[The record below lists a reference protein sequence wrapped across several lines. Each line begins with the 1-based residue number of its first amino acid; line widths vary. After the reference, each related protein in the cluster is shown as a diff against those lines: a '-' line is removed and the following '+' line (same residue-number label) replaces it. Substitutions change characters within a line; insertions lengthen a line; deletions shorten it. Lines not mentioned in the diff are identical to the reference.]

1 MGLCGKIW
9 REGRECINDVILL
22 WSQKIKENEEGVVK
36 EKGKEEK
43 EEEEKATLPR
53 AVEK

>member
-22 WSQKIKENEEGVVK
+22 WSQKIKENICK
-36 EKGKEEK
+36 
-43 EEEEKATLPR
+43 TLNIDIKTQNKVGR
-53 AVEK
+53 NINFSF